1 MISGFT
7 KIVRKSMKLASYPL
21 RRAKLKRMFDQGLPR
36 NFEVPLR
43 FLLDQ
48 KLKDAN
54 TKALVQKIEGI
65 RKEIAS
71 EGTKKISIMYS
82 PKPGT
87 SGEDTS
93 ESARPKHGKELY
105 FTMEEIA
112 ITGKN
117 QYWGTFLHLLASCS
131 KSKTIVELGSCAGIS
146 GCYLSS
152 SPLCERFV
160 TVEGSDSLARLAQ
173 KNLIQVNDKAIV
185 YNMLFD
191 DAMDI
196 FLPKMEQGIDFVFI
210 DGHHEKVATIHYF
223 ERVRPYLVR
232 GGVVVF
238 DDISWSHDMREA
250 WSYLSKRKEFTHS
263 LDLGAIGVC
272 IWDGDSSQN
281 PLYWDIQPAIGKV
294 SIGNPHGWKNN
305 D

>member
-1 MISGFT
+1 MFR

-21 RRAKLKRMFDQGLPR
+21 RRAKLERMFDQGLPR

-48 KLKDAN
+48 KVKDAN

-71 EGTKKISIMYS
+71 KGMKKIPIMYS

-87 SGEDTS
+87 SGEDAS
-93 ESARPKHGKELY
+93 ETARPKHGEILY

-112 ITGKN
+112 RTGKN

-131 KSKTIVELGSCAGIS
+131 KSRTIVELGSCAGIS

-152 SPLCERFV
+152 SPLCKRFV

-173 KNLIQVNDKAIV
+173 KNLTQVNDKAFV

-191 DAMDI
+191 KAMDV

-223 ERVRPYLVR
+223 ERIRPNLNR
-232 GGVVVF
+232 GGVIVF
-238 DDISWSHDMREA
+238 DDISWSYDMREA
-250 WSYLSKRKEFTHS
+250 WNHLSKLTEFTHS
-263 LDLGAIGVC
+263 LDLGVIGVC
-272 IWDGDSSQN
+272 IWDGYNSQN
-281 PLYWDIQPAIGKV
+281 PLYWDLQPVIGKV
-294 SIGNPHGWKNN
+294 SIGNPHGWQK
-305 D
+305 